1 MRIAST
7 TIVLSVLVAAASA
20 TAADAPAKQPDEPA
34 AIRKGLAYV
43 EAKSLAWLRQRK
55 CASCHHVPL
64 MVWAQRDARQRGF
77 KIDEQGLQE
86 ASDFMLA
93 ADNRANIVPNPKEK
107 DREGNGFS
115 LMAAVTIFAFRDG
128 GPAPEPAAAKIMKNA
143 TDHLL
148 AKQKADGSW
157 MRFEGRPPIF
167 EREEAATLLAA
178 HAVGAPK
185 PAVKPSP
192 QLAKARQW
200 LAANSKGE
208 SQQALSLR
216 ILVDHDRKA
225 SVEQLLK
232 RQNADGGWSQTKA
245 MASDAYA
252 TGQAVYALVARG
264 SIDKSNPAILKA
276 RAFLVKSQK
285 EDGFWPMTSRPP
297 NNGKS
302 KGGAGNLEPITVAGS
317 AWAVLGLLQC
327 TPPVAVVRPA
337 QLR

>member
-1 MRIAST
+1 M
-7 TIVLSVLVAAASA
+7 TIVLCVLTAATSASA
-20 TAADAPAKQPDEPA
+20 ADVPAKQSDEPA

-77 KIDEQGLQE
+77 KIDEKGLQE
-86 ASDFMLA
+86 ATDHLLA
-93 ADNRANIVPNPKEK
+93 ADNRAGIVPNPKEK
-107 DREGNGFS
+107 EREGNGFS

-128 GPAPEPAAAKIMKNA
+128 GSSPEPAAEKIMKKA
-143 TDHLL
+143 AEHLL

-157 MRFEGRPPIF
+157 IRFEGRPPIF

-178 HAVGAPK
+178 HAVSAEPTPTAK
-185 PAVKPSP
+185 PTPTLEKTR
-192 QLAKARQW
+192 KW
-200 LAANSKGE
+200 LTANSKGE

-216 ILVDHDRKA
+216 ILIDHDRKA

-232 RQNADGGWSQTKA
+232 RQNADGGWSQTKD
-245 MASDAYA
+245 MASDAFA
-252 TGQAVYALVARG
+252 TGQAVYALMSRG
-264 SIDKSNPAILKA
+264 GIDKSNPAILKA
-276 RAFLVKSQK
+276 RDFLLKTQK
-285 EDGFWPMTSRPP
+285 PDGSWPMTSRPP
-297 NNGKS
+297 NNGKG

-327 TPPVAVVRPA
+327 TPPEVRPA